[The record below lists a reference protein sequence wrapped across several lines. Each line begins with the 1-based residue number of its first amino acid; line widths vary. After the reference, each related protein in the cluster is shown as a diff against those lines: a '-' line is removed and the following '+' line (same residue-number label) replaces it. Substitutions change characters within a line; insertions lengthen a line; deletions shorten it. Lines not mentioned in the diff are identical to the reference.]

1 MKKWIPL
8 FIVLGMMILG
18 VFTSLI
24 MIGPEMKSQP
34 NIRAYQARVPLP
46 PAGVVPASAPGTA
59 RDVEPMAGIPSAAEA
74 AALQNPL
81 RATPENI
88 ARGRT
93 YYQYYCLACHGEA
106 ADGNGPVG
114 QSFLPHPADLH
125 SCRDCHGD
133 AAHGNGTAGRSSP
146 PSADL
151 RSARV
156 RNLKDGELLRVIFT
170 RAGHQPAIE
179 PPVRT
184 SVLEYTVLPEHR
196 WYLVLYIRSLV
207 SGVEP
212 AGP

>member
-1 MKKWIPL
+1 MKKWIIL
-8 FIVLGMMILG
+8 FIIVGVILG

-46 PAGVVPASAPGTA
+46 PAGVVP
-59 RDVEPMAGIPSAAEA
+59 VEPTAGMPSSAEA

-81 RATPENI
+81 RATTENL
-88 ARGRT
+88 ARGKM

-114 QSFLPHPADLH
+114 QSFLP
-125 SCRDCHGD
+125 
-133 AAHGNGTAGRSSP
+133 P
-146 PSADL
+146 PADL
-151 RSARV
+151 RSAKLQS
-156 RNLKDGELLRVIFT
+156 LKDGELLRAMLTGV
-170 RAGHQPAIE
+170 GHQPAIT

-184 SVLEYTVLPEHR
+184 SVLEYTALPEHR
-196 WYLVLYIRSLV
+196 WYLVLYIRSL
-207 SGVEP
+207 EHARET